1 MQVRQTT
8 PFPLATDLGKCS
20 SSNVCPVTFARVEAC
35 AGVWLR
41 SCVILQVRV
50 CVCVR
55 VSLRVRVS
63 VCVSCVACNSE
74 SDQQAHKPHHH
85 TQIYTNTE
93 NTQTHARNH
102 THTQANIPNT
112 PTTTHTRS
120 HTRTRAHPHARA
132 QLQILT
138 YQRANLPTHHQAPTC
153 ARVGARLPVKY

>member
-1 MQVRQTT
+1 LQVRQTT
-8 PFPLATDLGKCS
+8 PFPLATDLEKCS

-50 CVCVR
+50 CVCVY
-55 VSLRVRVS
+55 LCACACL
-63 VCVSCVACNSE
+63 CVSCVACNSE

-102 THTQANIPNT
+102 THTSKHSKHTYYNT
-112 PTTTHTRS
+112 HKRS
-120 HTRTRAHPHARA
+120 HTLTRAHPHARA

-138 YQRANLPTHHQAPTC
+138 YQRTNAPTHHQAPTC
-153 ARVGARLPVKY
+153 ARVGARLPVKC